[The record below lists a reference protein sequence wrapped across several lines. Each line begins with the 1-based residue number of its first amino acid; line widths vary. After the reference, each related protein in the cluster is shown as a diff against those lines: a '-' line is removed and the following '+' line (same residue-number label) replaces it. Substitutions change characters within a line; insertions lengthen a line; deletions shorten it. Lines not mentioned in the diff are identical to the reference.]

1 MITRSA
7 LTLTP
12 GPTVVSKTKP
22 NVKVRILQKSKL
34 GERVALAVEGKP
46 LPKDGSPRL
55 YICLTCNEERQYDLW
70 DLRDDEGHFTLGL
83 PETHVKNAP

>member
-1 MITRSA
+1 M
-7 LTLTP
+7 
-12 GPTVVSKTKP
+12 SKFVFCKSQSCRGR
-22 NVKVRILQKSKL
+22 KSRI
-34 GERVALAVEGKP
+34 GIEGKP

-83 PETHVKNAP
+83 PETHVKCALMLALTPR